1 MLLRIRHSECAVV
14 TMLSLL
20 KKFEKLNCKWNER
33 ELKES
38 DFYRLCKRYKITV
51 IEMPLRVSGFYYSV
65 LGRHYIA
72 INCRLKQ
79 PKKLFVMFH
88 EFAHF
93 LMHAPE
99 QGVTASFHGIGGKTR
114 KETEADTF
122 ATCTLLPRPLIESRT
137 AQELIEED
145 GLPASLVAERLKIY
159 SLHGF

>member
-1 MLLRIRHSECAVV
+1 
-14 TMLSLL
+14 MLSLL
-20 KKFEKLNCKWNER
+20 KKFEKIGCKWNEK

-38 DFYRLCKRYKITV
+38 DFYRLCKRHKITV

-72 INCRLKQ
+72 INSRLKQ

-93 LMHAPE
+93 LMHAPDH
-99 QGVTASFHGIGGKTR
+99 GVTASFHGIGGKTR
-114 KETEADTF
+114 KETEADVF
-122 ATCTLLPRPLIESRT
+122 AACALVPRTVIESRT

-145 GLPASLVAERLKIY
+145 GLPASLVAERQKIY
-159 SLHGF
+159 SSHGF